1 MSEII
6 NCPRCNAIFMQNKFR
21 DVCDKCY
28 REEENMYETVYQ
40 FLKKRENR
48 AATMNRVIEITR
60 VDEELLYKWVK
71 KGRIQ
76 TRQFPNMG
84 YPCDK
89 CGKIIGTGRICG
101 DCSSELA
108 SDLKK
113 FETEQEWQKK
123 SQESGQRTYYTM
135 REKN

>member
-28 REEENMYETVYQ
+28 REGENMYETVYQ

-48 AATMNRVIEITR
+48 AATMARVIEMTG

-76 TRQFPNMG
+76 TRQFPKMG

-89 CGKIIGTGRICG
+89 CGKIIGTRRICEG
-101 DCSSELA
+101 CSSELLN
-108 SDLKK
+108 DLKQ
-113 FETEQEWQKK
+113 FEAEQDWKVK
-123 SQESGQRTYYTM
+123 VKESGQKTYYTM
-135 REKN
+135 KNRE

>member
-6 NCPRCNAIFMQNKFR
+6 NCPRCNAIFMRNKFR

-28 REEENMYETVYQ
+28 KEEETMYETVYK

-48 AATMNRVIEITR
+48 AATMDRVIEVTG

-89 CGKIIGTGRICG
+89 CGKIIVTGRICS
-101 DCSSELA
+101 DCSSEIVN
-108 SDLKK
+108 DLKQ
-113 FETEQEWQKK
+113 FETEQEWKNK
-123 SQESGQRTYYTM
+123 SRESGQRTYYTM
-135 REKN
+135 RDKN

>member
-6 NCPRCNAIFMQNKFR
+6 NCPSCNGIFMRNKFR
-21 DVCDKCY
+21 DVCDKCF
-28 REEENMYETVYQ
+28 REEEAMYETVYQ
-40 FLKKRENR
+40 FLKKRDNR
-48 AATMNRVIEITR
+48 AATMDRVIEVTG

-89 CGKIIGTGRICG
+89 CGKIIGTGRICS
-101 DCSSELA
+101 DCSTELA
-108 SDLKK
+108 NDLKQ
-113 FETEQEWQKK
+113 FENDQEWKNK
-123 SQESGQRTYYTM
+123 SRESHQRTYYTM
-135 REKN
+135 RDKD